1 MLVVRRAVV
10 GPIAANAYLA
20 GCDRTGE
27 AILIDP
33 GGDVSRVL
41 GMTEPGPAQARP
53 DAAGAAGPARFE
65 IGRIF
70 LTHGHPDHVAGA
82 AEARA
87 RTGAPTSLHAADE
100 AWISAYPE
108 IAMRYGLDP
117 GDAPTIDRR
126 HEHGETFRVG
136 EHRAVVIHSPGH
148 SAGSCCL
155 HFPDAGI
162 LFTGDTLFAGSVGR
176 TDLPGGDL
184 DALIG
189 SIRDRL
195 FTLGDAVRFHP
206 GHGSG
211 GVIGDERRLN
221 PFAGE
226 PALRGRFP

>member
-10 GPIAANAYLA
+10 GPVAANAYVA
-20 GCDRTGE
+20 ACDRTGQ
-27 AILIDP
+27 AILLDP
-33 GGDVSRVL
+33 GGDISRIL
-41 GMTEPGPAQARP
+41 GMIEPE
-53 DAAGAAGPARFE
+53 RFE
-65 IGRIF
+65 VRRIF
-70 LTHGHPDHVAGA
+70 CTHGHPDHVAGVV
-82 AEARA
+82 EASA
-87 RTGAPTSLHAADE
+87 RTGAPASLHAADVPWL
-100 AWISAYPE
+100 AAFTE
-108 IAMRYGLDP
+108 IARLHGIEAHHP
-117 GDAPTIDRR
+117 PAIAGR
-126 HEHGETFRVG
+126 HEHGETFAVG
-136 EHRAVVIHSPGH
+136 EHRAVVIHTPGH

-184 DALIG
+184 DALIP

-195 FTLGDAVRFHP
+195 FPLGDAVRFHP

-211 GVIGDERRLN
+211 GLLGDERRLN